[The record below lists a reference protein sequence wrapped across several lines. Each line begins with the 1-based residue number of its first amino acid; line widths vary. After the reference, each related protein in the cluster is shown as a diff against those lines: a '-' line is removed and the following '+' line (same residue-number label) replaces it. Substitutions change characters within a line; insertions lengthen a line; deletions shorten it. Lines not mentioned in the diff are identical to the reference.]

1 MLRIYDCMYF
11 YLYDAALAE
20 PKYSPQLADIE
31 TRLTD
36 LGLQGRVGRLGP
48 LKSASELVK
57 SALKGGAKTIVAVGN
72 DQTVATAINALMPD
86 GANNTALGIIPL
98 GKPSHVASALGIS
111 EGLESVAILAA
122 RKTEVVDLGKINGHY
137 FLTAAILE
145 ADNPILLRC
154 EDNFTLEPLHPKSAL
169 VIANLRA
176 DTNCQD
182 GYLEATIESASGRW
196 WGRRKKRSLVPLRR
210 GTLLAANSNTGTAVA
225 ENTYTIKL
233 PATVEVAPQILKLIV
248 GRHRVF

>member
-1 MLRIYDCMYF
+1 MYF
-11 YLYDAALAE
+11 YLYGVALAE
-20 PKYSPQLADIE
+20 PKYSRQLADIE

-57 SALKGGAKTIVAVGN
+57 SALKTGVNTVVAVGN
-72 DQTVATAINALMPD
+72 DQTVAAAINALIPN

-98 GKPSHVASALGIS
+98 GKPNNVANALGIP

-137 FLTAAILE
+137 FLTTASVE
-145 ADNPILLRC
+145 ADNPISLRC
-154 EDNFTLEPLHPKSAL
+154 EDNFTLEPLRPKSAL
-169 VIANLRA
+169 IIANLRA
-176 DTNCQD
+176 NTNCQD
-182 GYLEATIESASGRW
+182 GYLEATIESGSGRW

-210 GTLLAANSNTGTAVA
+210 GTLLATNTSTGTAVA

-248 GRHRVF
+248 GRNRSF